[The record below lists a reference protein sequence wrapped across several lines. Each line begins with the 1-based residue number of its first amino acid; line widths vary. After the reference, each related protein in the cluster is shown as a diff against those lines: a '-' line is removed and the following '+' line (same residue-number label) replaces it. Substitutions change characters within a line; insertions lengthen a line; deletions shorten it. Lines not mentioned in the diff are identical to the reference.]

1 MVAVPNGLVLK
12 IFLNTGQIQN
22 MFQIWAKNKKKS
34 EWLGRSRD
42 IKHIL

>member
-1 MVAVPNGLVLK
+1 MVTGPNGLVLK

-34 EWLGRSRD
+34 SQMVSVVD
-42 IKHIL
+42 AVTYT